1 MKFSVRERQT
11 LRRRERMKI
20 VPVRGGKEGWEESVI
35 RGVRDNSKIK
45 D

>member
-1 MKFSVRERQT
+1 MEGEEEVQRRRERQT
-11 LRRRERMKI
+11 PRMK
-20 VPVRGGKEGWEESVI
+20 RGGKDGWEERVI